1 MRDLSSTPM
10 MEGLMASN
18 GDGQASS
25 RRLRD
30 YLQHVNHHGSESGFS
45 AIVDDE
51 IAELRGKA
59 NSLGLLSIASGSLA
73 LSPDGHLALHENVH

>member
-1 MRDLSSTPM
+1 
-10 MEGLMASN
+10 MASN
-18 GDGQASS
+18 GDSRASS

-45 AIVDDE
+45 TVVDDE
-51 IAELRGKA
+51 IAELRGTA

-73 LSPDGHLALHENVH
+73 LSPDGHLALRDNLH